1 MQQELI
7 VDYRYAQKE
16 EVFLSASY
24 MSREFKD
31 ELAKV
36 LYLLAG
42 DSMDAGEAG
51 EYLNLRWRELGE

>member
-1 MQQELI
+1 MLF
-7 VDYRYAQKE
+7 R
-16 EVFLSASY
+16 SASY